1 MNLSAPFFIL
11 KIFGGR
17 GWGCFKER
25 RGGVEGE
32 CFKNQT
38 LGRGVQ
44 EKRDRG
50 G

>member
-11 KIFGGR
+11 NF
-17 GWGCFKER
+17 WGEGLGVFQGKER
-25 RGGVEGE
+25 WVEGE
-32 CFKNQT
+32 YFKNQT